1 MLHYAVLRAPI
12 GTVQRRVQD
21 RLVEPPHAGAL
32 ADPAVVDDL
41 WTQFESYGVEVRH
54 RVDSG
59 ALGPTEVAEEI
70 DRRMRAGEL
79 RL

>member
-1 MLHYAVLRAPI
+1 VLRAPI
-12 GTVQRRVQD
+12 GVVQQRVQD

-32 ADPAVVDDL
+32 ADAGVVDDL
-41 WTQFESYGVEVRH
+41 WTQFENQGVGELH

-59 ALGPTEVAEEI
+59 TRGPDEVAKEI
-70 DRRMRAGEL
+70 DRRMEAGDF